1 MNDDEFAN
9 AIDAGLR
16 SLEARPVKPRGR
28 RAILTAHVERMKQA
42 IERGY
47 TVGEI
52 VAELKMHGAHVS
64 RALINQILKPAAAEY
79 QNKTRKAAPPAKG
92 QVGRTPTASAAP
104 KMPQVP
110 PLQSPSPTAMKTA
123 PQMPTPPVSADG
135 PSTSWNT
142 GSALHA
148 EAAA

>member
-9 AIDAGLR
+9 AIDAGLS

-28 RAILTAHVERMKQA
+28 RAILTAQVERMKQA

-52 VAELKMHGAHVS
+52 VAELKIHGAHVS
-64 RALINQILKPAAAEY
+64 RALINQILKPAEAAH
-79 QNKTRKAAPPAKG
+79 QHKTRKAAPPVKSQAE
-92 QVGRTPTASAAP
+92 RAPTASTAQ

-110 PLQSPSPTAMKTA
+110 PLQSSSPTAM
-123 PQMPTPPVSADG
+123 PPASADG
-135 PSTSWNT
+135 PSTSWHAD
-142 GSALHA
+142 SALHSD
-148 EAAA
+148 AAA

>member
-28 RAILTAHVERMKQA
+28 RAILTAQVERMKQA

-47 TVGEI
+47 TVSEI
-52 VAELKMHGAHVS
+52 IAELKIHGAHVS
-64 RALINQILKPAAAEY
+64 RALINQILKPAEAAH
-79 QNKTRKAAPPAKG
+79 QNKKRKALPPAKSQAG
-92 QVGRTPTASAAP
+92 QVSVASTP
-104 KMPQVP
+104 
-110 PLQSPSPTAMKTA
+110 
-123 PQMPTPPVSADG
+123 
-135 PSTSWNT
+135 
-142 GSALHA
+142 ALHA